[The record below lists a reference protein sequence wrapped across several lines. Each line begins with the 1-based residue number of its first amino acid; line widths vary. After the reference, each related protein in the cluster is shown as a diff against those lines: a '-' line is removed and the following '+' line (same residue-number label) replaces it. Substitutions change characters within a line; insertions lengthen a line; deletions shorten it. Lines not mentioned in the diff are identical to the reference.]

1 MRKMIKTL
9 SLVMMIILMSACL
22 LGCIGSNNGTEN
34 GNGVTEN
41 DDDNTGSGL
50 SDMFSTAGKGTGNAK
65 IDKVMK
71 CLPPPEYPT
80 LVFVDNMQAMQ
91 QYCGMGSD
99 KKSAME
105 ICVMDMDSVSYYGT
119 CGAGTALIG
128 DFDKEKLKN
137 NPDADYYSV
146 NYKGFGFLCSRSERY
161 YAVIEKDKILYATDK
176 KDIEKM
182 IDVNKG
188 KADLYYD
195 VGCNEYLKRTI
206 NELDMSQV
214 DILNAGVRNNKGAY
228 ASMAT
233 RLLADGGIESTVIYI
248 YPPDAYPDE
257 AYQAELEKMEE
268 VNSNPD
274 INGEMSVDQKG
285 DMIITKN
292 YAPPRQQ

>member
-1 MRKMIKTL
+1 
-9 SLVMMIILMSACL
+9 MMIILMSACL
-22 LGCIGSNNGTEN
+22 LGCIGSDNGTEN

-50 SDMFSTAGKGTGNAK
+50 RDMFSTAGKGTGNAK

-80 LVFVDNMQAMQ
+80 LIFAANNIQAIQ
-91 QYCGMGSD
+91 QYYGYGSD

-105 ICVMDMDSVSYYGT
+105 ICVMDMDSVSYYGS
-119 CGAGTALIG
+119 CGDGTALIG

-137 NPDADYYSV
+137 NPDADYYPV
-146 NYKGFGFLCSRSERY
+146 DYKGFGFLCSSSEDY

-176 KDIEKM
+176 KDMEKM

-188 KADLYYD
+188 KTDSYYD
-195 VGCNEYLKRTI
+195 VGCNESIKRTI

-214 DILNAGVRNNKGAY
+214 DMLTAGVRNNNGAY
-228 ASMAT
+228 ASMVT
-233 RLLADGGIESTVIYI
+233 RLLADGGIEYTVICI

-268 VNSNPD
+268 VNNNPD
-274 INGEMSVDQKG
+274 INYEIISVDRKG
-285 DMIITKN
+285 DMVITKN